1 MNILAIF
8 AHPDDEIGCIATLKK
23 HAARGD
29 AVMLVWTTYG
39 ELASQFGSATH
50 AEVQHTRAEHGR
62 AVAEMVGASYRFFD
76 FGDSRMT
83 ASRSESLLVARLY
96 CEFKPDA
103 IITWDDFNR
112 HPDHRATAKVAF
124 DAITLARI
132 PKIVNEGF
140 AEGTQPLEA
149 HRKSVTFYQ
158 FPAVECHRPM
168 VNVDVTETFE
178 VAERVRQFYADFYKW
193 DWSADDF
200 RSSRATWGRAL
211 GVKYAER
218 FTIQR
223 SVHPPLEYLV

>member
-29 AVMLVWTTYG
+29 AVMLAWTTHG
-39 ELASQFGSATH
+39 ELASQFGDATH
-50 AEVQHTRAEHGR
+50 AQVQHTRAEHGR
-62 AVAEMVGASYRFFD
+62 TVAEMVGASHRFFD

-83 ASRSESLLVARLY
+83 ASRDEALAVARLY

-112 HPDHRATAKVAF
+112 HPDHRATARVACV
-124 DAITLARI
+124 AVTLARI
-132 PKIVNEGF
+132 PKIVNEG
-140 AEGTQPLEA
+140 QSQLLEA
-149 HRKSVTFYQ
+149 HRKPVTFYQ
-158 FPAVECHRPM
+158 LPAAESGRP
-168 VNVDVTETFE
+168 VVHVDVSETFE
-178 VAERVRQFYADFYKW
+178 VAEAVRQFYADFYKW
-193 DWSADDF
+193 EWSADDF
-200 RSSRATWGRAL
+200 RSSRAAWGQAV

-223 SVHPPLEYLV
+223 TNHPPIDYLV